1 MVRGLEATGARPLR
15 RLPTLASVAH
25 YAEEG
30 RRSKNAKQ
38 RDAPGIGTKFAF
50 VRIHTRLGAV
60 VKEDTRRSDYL
71 IYVIKRTWPCPILQ
85 DGGVAAIMH
94 KLCRTCATPRRWNR
108 YHCRTSRQIRAP
120 STRQGV
126 SSRNAIMRDA
136 PDMIKCSFS
145 SLISLLSS

>member
-38 RDAPGIGTKFAF
+38 RGAPGIGISECLLLFRVRALTSISEFAF

-60 VKEDTRRSDYL
+60 VKEDTRRSDHL
-71 IYVIKRTWPCPILQ
+71 ICESP
-85 DGGVAAIMH
+85 
-94 KLCRTCATPRRWNR
+94 
-108 YHCRTSRQIRAP
+108 
-120 STRQGV
+120 
-126 SSRNAIMRDA
+126 
-136 PDMIKCSFS
+136 
-145 SLISLLSS
+145 